1 MKAIATF
8 LKRFG
13 AHMTILFTTHN
24 WSEDYCVHSMAI
36 IAPLLQ
42 IEMVGYCA
50 LNGYRIMSMYTNLF

>member
-1 MKAIATF
+1 
-8 LKRFG
+8 
-13 AHMTILFTTHN
+13 MTILFTTHN